1 MYGAIDT
8 NRYILLCVCKS
19 CYYFFSYLV
28 LLSMKAIAIFFLF
41 IGILLIIQGYY
52 SNKSVCE
59 KEKVVVKY
67 VPRSFYEEQMKP
79 EESLQTFYKSM
90 FEDIILL

>member
-1 MYGAIDT
+1 MYGAIET
-8 NRYILLCVCKS
+8 NRYS
-19 CYYFFSYLV
+19 YYLYVKVVIIFFSYLV

-41 IGILLIIQGYY
+41 LGILLIIQGYY

-59 KEKVVVKY
+59 KNKVVVKY
-67 VPRSFYEEQMKP
+67 VPRSFYEEQMNP